1 MESSASSTV
10 RRLQVEEV
18 SQKRKPQMEAIQQ
31 PLAPQ
36 TVPTPPQSS
45 TLDVV
50 VAAFAGL
57 GYALSARA
65 LLLLALI
72 GAFVL
77 SVMATTTQTLS
88 SLYVLIAY
96 CLFTV
101 IPVAYLEIRR
111 RQQ

>member
-1 MESSASSTV
+1 MESSDNSTV
-10 RRLQVEEV
+10 RRLNVEEV
-18 SQKRKPQMEAIQQ
+18 APKRRPMEVVSATM
-31 PLAPQ
+31 P
-36 TVPTPPQSS
+36 TTPTPQPS

-50 VAAFAGL
+50 VSAFAAL

-65 LLLLALI
+65 LLLLSLI

-77 SVMATTTQTLS
+77 SLLAITSQTTAALE
-88 SLYVLIAY
+88 VLVAY
-96 CLFTV
+96 CCFTV

>member
-1 MESSASSTV
+1 MESSDNSTV
-10 RRLQVEEV
+10 RRLNVEEV
-18 SQKRKPQMEAIQQ
+18 APRKRPMEV
-31 PLAPQ
+31 LSAPMP
-36 TVPTPPQSS
+36 TIPTPQPS

-50 VAAFAGL
+50 VSAFAAL

-65 LLLLALI
+65 LLLLSLV

-77 SVMATTTQTLS
+77 SLMAITSQTLPA
-88 SLYVLIAY
+88 LEVLVAY
-96 CLFTV
+96 CCFTV

>member
-1 MESSASSTV
+1 MESSDNSTV
-10 RRLQVEEV
+10 RRLNVEEV
-18 SQKRKPQMEAIQQ
+18 LPKRRPMEM
-31 PLAPQ
+31 LSAPAP
-36 TVPTPPQSS
+36 VAMMPTPQPS
-45 TLDVV
+45 TLDVT
-50 VAAFAGL
+50 VAAFAAL

-77 SVMATTTQTLS
+77 SLMAITSQTLPA
-88 SLYVLIAY
+88 LEVLVAY
-96 CLFTV
+96 CCFTV

>member
-1 MESSASSTV
+1 MESSESSTV
-10 RRLQVEEV
+10 RRLQIEEV
-18 SQKRKPQMEAIQQ
+18 SQRKKPQTEAIQQ
-31 PLAPQ
+31 PLMPQ
-36 TVPTPPQSS
+36 PVSIPQQPS

>member
-1 MESSASSTV
+1 MESSDNSTV
-10 RRLQVEEV
+10 RRLNVEEV
-18 SQKRKPQMEAIQQ
+18 APRKRPMEMRS
-31 PLAPQ
+31 APAPAP
-36 TVPTPPQSS
+36 TIPTPQPS

-50 VAAFAGL
+50 VGAFAAL

-65 LLLLALI
+65 LLLLSLI

-77 SVMATTTQTLS
+77 SLMAITSQTMPALE
-88 SLYVLIAY
+88 VLVAY
-96 CLFTV
+96 CCFTV

>member
-1 MESSASSTV
+1 MESSDNSTV
-10 RRLQVEEV
+10 RRLNVEEV
-18 SQKRKPQMEAIQQ
+18 APRKRPME
-31 PLAPQ
+31 LLSAPAPAP
-36 TVPTPPQSS
+36 TTPTPQPS

-50 VAAFAGL
+50 VGAFAAL

-65 LLLLALI
+65 LLLLSLI

-77 SVMATTTQTLS
+77 SLMAITSQTMPALE
-88 SLYVLIAY
+88 VLVAY
-96 CLFTV
+96 CCFTV

>member
-1 MESSASSTV
+1 
-10 RRLQVEEV
+10 
-18 SQKRKPQMEAIQQ
+18 MEAVSATT
-31 PLAPQ
+31 P
-36 TVPTPPQSS
+36 TTPTPQPS

-50 VAAFAGL
+50 VSAFAAL

-65 LLLLALI
+65 LLLLSLI

-77 SVMATTTQTLS
+77 SLLAITSQTTAALE
-88 SLYVLIAY
+88 VLVAY
-96 CLFTV
+96 CCFTV

>member
-1 MESSASSTV
+1 MESSDNSTV
-10 RRLQVEEV
+10 RRLNVEEV
-18 SQKRKPQMEAIQQ
+18 
-31 PLAPQ
+31 APRRRPTEVQ
-36 TVPTPPQSS
+36 LPPPAPTIPTPQPS

-50 VAAFAGL
+50 VGAFAAL

-65 LLLLALI
+65 LLLLSLI

-77 SVMATTTQTLS
+77 SLMAITSQTLPA
-88 SLYVLIAY
+88 LEVLVAY
-96 CLFTV
+96 CCFTV

>member
-1 MESSASSTV
+1 MLSA
-10 RRLQVEEV
+10 
-18 SQKRKPQMEAIQQ
+18 P
-31 PLAPQ
+31 PPAP
-36 TVPTPPQSS
+36 TIPTPQPS

-50 VAAFAGL
+50 VGAFAAL

-77 SVMATTTQTLS
+77 SLMAITSQTLPA
-88 SLYVLIAY
+88 LEVLVAY
-96 CLFTV
+96 CCFTV

>member
-1 MESSASSTV
+1 V
-10 RRLQVEEV
+10 RRLSVQEVE
-18 SQKRKPQMEAIQQ
+18 RPRPQPKTETT
-31 PLAPQ
+31 AP
-36 TVPTPPQSS
+36 TSSASS

-50 VAAFAGL
+50 VTAFTGL

-77 SVMATTTQTLS
+77 AVMAMQSQTLAA
-88 SLYVLIAY
+88 LETLVAY
-96 CLFTV
+96 SFFTV

-111 RQQ
+111 RSE

>member
-1 MESSASSTV
+1 MESSDNSTV
-10 RRLQVEEV
+10 RRLNVEEV
-18 SQKRKPQMEAIQQ
+18 APRKRPMEV
-31 PLAPQ
+31 LSAPAP
-36 TVPTPPQSS
+36 TTPTPQPS

-50 VAAFAGL
+50 VSAFAAL

-65 LLLLALI
+65 LLLLSLI

-77 SVMATTTQTLS
+77 SLMAITSQTLPA
-88 SLYVLIAY
+88 LEVLVAY
-96 CLFTV
+96 CCFTV